1 MKKIEKVA
9 VVMGGL
15 SSEREIS
22 FQSGKGVA
30 QALKQKGYTV
40 LEIDLTNN
48 IASFVQQL
56 NTFKPDVVFNALHG
70 RYGEDGCIQG
80 MLNLM
85 QIPYTHSGVQASAI
99 GMDKNKTRQLAESL
113 NIPVAK
119 GGLKSKQDL
128 QNQMPDLPYVV
139 KPNDDGSSFGVQ
151 IIRTPQ
157 EHEQL
162 LKDWPDVE
170 YQLVEEYIAGRELSF
185 AILNN
190 QYLGSVELVPESGFY
205 DFENKY
211 TAGKTQHLIPAP
223 LPKEQEELAAQ
234 YSLQIH
240 QALGCRGTT
249 RCDFRYDDTNPTQP
263 KLVFLEINTNP
274 GMTPFSLVP
283 DIAKSKKIA
292 YDELVDKIVR
302 EAQCD

>member
-249 RCDFRYDDTNPTQP
+249 RCDFRYDDTNPSQP

>member
-1 MKKIEKVA
+1 MKKIEKVV

-113 NIPVAK
+113 HIPVAK

-170 YQLVEEYIAGRELSF
+170 YQLVEEYITGRELSF

-249 RCDFRYDDTNPTQP
+249 RCDFRYDDTNPSQP